1 MSGSAAA
8 LAALRAAGVLQTQDG
23 VHRLALS
30 SSGSTQAPR
39 TVLRTVPSW
48 LDSFDDFSAI
58 TGLSSD
64 DVVLVPAPT
73 SSSMFAFAVAHT
85 AWLGVPMMGLPRWSP
100 AAAAEA
106 TRGCTAAHLTPTML
120 TALLPRLPESSRLR
134 TVVCAGAALP
144 DSVRRLAAD
153 AGLRVV
159 DYYGATELSFVAI
172 RHDDGA
178 MRAFPGVEITLRSG
192 VIWARSPYVCDG
204 YAPGQSGPFRRD
216 DDRWCT
222 VGDRGSWR
230 DGAGLVVEGRGE
242 DLILTGGASVL
253 PGDVEDA
260 LRTAPGVD
268 AVVVLGMPHPDLG
281 QVVTAVLVPQRGAEL
296 DGASL
301 RRHAA
306 SLLSPTHRPRRWYA
320 VEQLP
325 LTDSGK
331 VSRQGVRTAL
341 LAGTLDAKVVG

>member
-1 MSGSAAA
+1 MSGSAGA
-8 LAALRAAGVLQTQDG
+8 LAALRTAGVLRSNDG
-23 VHRLALS
+23 VERLELS
-30 SSGSTQAPR
+30 TSGSTQAPR
-39 TVLRTVPSW
+39 TALRSVDSW
-48 LDSFDDFSAI
+48 LDSFDDFSAL
-58 TGLSSD
+58 TGLSGD
-64 DVVLVPAPT
+64 DTVLVPAPPR
-73 SSSMFAFAVAHT
+73 SSMFAFAVAHA
-85 AWLGVPMMGLPRWSP
+85 AWLGAPTVALPRWSP
-100 AAAAEA
+100 AAGAMA
-106 TRGCTAAHLTPTML
+106 TRDCTAAHLTPTML
-120 TALLPRLPESSRLR
+120 AALLPRLPKDGRLR

-144 DSVRRLAAD
+144 EPVRRLAAD

-172 RHDDGA
+172 RHEDGA
-178 MRAFPGVEITLRSG
+178 MRPFPGVELTLRSG

-204 YAPGQSGPFRRD
+204 YAPDQSGPFHRD
-216 DDRWCT
+216 DDGWCT

-260 LRTAPGVD
+260 LAIAPGVH
-268 AVVVLGMPHPDLG
+268 AVVVLGMPHPHLG
-281 QVVTAVLVPQRGAEL
+281 QVVTAVLVPQHGAEL
-296 DGASL
+296 DGTSL

-325 LTDSGK
+325 LTSADK
-331 VSRQGVRTAL
+331 VSRQAVRTAL
-341 LAGTLDAKVVG
+341 LAGTLNAKVVG